1 MKNEEGALMCMVE
14 DFRHLLILYKNMSS
28 FYGAGVGYS
37 EGVSDAVA
45 NICALYEILFKQ
57 VLKEKER

>member
-1 MKNEEGALMCMVE
+1 MTDEGVLRCMIE
-14 DFRHLLILYKNMSS
+14 DFRQVLRLYKDMSS
-28 FYGAGVGYS
+28 FYGTGKGYS

-57 VLKEKER
+57 VLKEEEN